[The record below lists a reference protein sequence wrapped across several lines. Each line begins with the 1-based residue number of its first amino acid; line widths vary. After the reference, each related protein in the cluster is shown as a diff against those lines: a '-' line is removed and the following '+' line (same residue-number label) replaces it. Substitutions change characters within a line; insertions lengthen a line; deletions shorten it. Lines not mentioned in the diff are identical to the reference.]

1 MSQWYYADRNRQQH
15 GPVDG
20 STLAR
25 LFREGRLELEALVWR
40 EGLPQWQALGDFAGE
55 LGLLDDASGATTAAA
70 DATDIWTLEPLE
82 PAAPA
87 GSNADR
93 GNGHHAVPAAHEP
106 GRTGTVTFP
115 APSSPYAAPRATLA
129 SGQQVHLGGEVVHA
143 GLWKRFAASIIDSF
157 ITGVLSYLVLIP
169 LMLVFGLSLGSLAG
183 APDAMAG
190 GVGLLFN
197 LLMYP
202 ISIGIPALYFGW
214 MQSSSQQASLGKMA
228 VGIKVVRGNGEP
240 ISFWRS
246 FLRYVAY
253 MLFAVVTC
261 GLGVIISGL
270 MVAFSERK
278 QALHD
283 MICDTLVVDKWA
295 FTAHPEWQ
303 RRELGAVTVAVLIIG
318 GLLIL
323 GFIAMMVFAIGMAA
337 SMAR

>member
-1 MSQWYYADRNRQQH
+1 MSEWYYADAARHRQ
-15 GPVDG
+15 GPLSAADL
-20 STLAR
+20 TQRFHQRTIR
-25 LFREGRLELEALVWR
+25 LDTLVWR
-40 EGLPQWQALGDFAGE
+40 DGLPQWQPLRDFSEELALHQAPAETFYNVADSGMAPVATGN
-55 LGLLDDASGATTAAA
+55 GGATI
-70 DATDIWTLEPLE
+70 D
-82 PAAPA
+82 
-87 GSNADR
+87 
-93 GNGHHAVPAAHEP
+93 
-106 GRTGTVTFP
+106 
-115 APSSPYAAPRATLA
+115 SPYAPPAAELT
-129 SGQQVHLGGEVVHA
+129 STNIVHAGGEVVHA

-157 ITGVLSYLVLIP
+157 VTGILSYLVLIP
-169 LMLVFGLSLGSLAG
+169 LMLALGLGMGSLLGTAE
-183 APDAMAG
+183 AMAG

-214 MQSSSQQASLGKMA
+214 MHASSRQASLGKMA
-228 VGIKVVRGNGEP
+228 VDIKVVRSNGEP
-240 ISFWRS
+240 ISFWRG

-253 MLFAVVTC
+253 MLFTLVTC

-303 RRELGAVTVAVLIIG
+303 RHELGTVTVVVLAIG
-318 GLLIL
+318 GLLIV
-323 GFIAMMVFAIGMAA
+323 GTIAVMVFAIGMAA